1 MISNVPDE
9 YGRFGQF
16 GGRYVPETLMNA
28 LLELEEAYKHHSK
41 DPSFIE
47 EIQYLQQQY
56 SGRPTPLYYAER
68 LTQLLGGARIYL
80 KREDLNHTGAHKI
93 NNAIGQAVLAK
104 RMGKTKII
112 AETGAGQ
119 HGVASATVAALFGM
133 ECKVFMGEEDTI
145 RQKLNVFRMTLL
157 GTEVIPVVSGT
168 RTLKDACNETL
179 RYWVSNVKDTY
190 YILGSVTGPHPY
202 PMMVRDF
209 QRVIGDETKLQIM
222 ESEGRL
228 PDAIVACVGGGSNA
242 AGMFYPFVDDQAV
255 RLIGAEAAG
264 RGIHTKEH
272 AATMT
277 KGTPGVFQGSMSYLL
292 QDEFGQVLPAHS
304 ISAGLDYPG
313 IGPEHS
319 YLKDMKRAEYYPIT
333 DQEALDA
340 LQLLSRMEGIIPAL
354 ESAHAVAQT
363 MKLAP
368 TMSKDEII
376 VISLSG
382 RGDKDVESIQ
392 AYLGGERNE
401 SH

>member
-1 MISNVPDE
+1 
-9 YGRFGQF
+9 
-16 GGRYVPETLMNA
+16 MNA
-28 LLELEEAYKHHSK
+28 LLELEEAYKHYSK
-41 DPSFIE
+41 DPMFNE
-47 EIQYLQQQY
+47 EIRYLQQQY
-56 SGRPTPLYYAER
+56 SGRPTPLYYADR
-68 LTQLLGGARIYL
+68 LTQLLGGAKIYL

-93 NNAIGQAVLAK
+93 NNAIGQAILAK

-119 HGVASATVAALFGM
+119 HGVASATVAALLGM
-133 ECKVFMGEEDTI
+133 ECKVFMGEEDTK
-145 RQKLNVFRMTLL
+145 RQKLNVFRMNLL
-157 GTEVIPVVSGT
+157 GTEVIPVMSGT

-179 RYWVSNVKDTY
+179 RYWVSNVQDTY
-190 YILGSVTGPHPY
+190 YILGSATGPHPY

-228 PDAIVACVGGGSNA
+228 PDALVACVGGGSNA
-242 AGMFYPFVDDQAV
+242 AGMFYPFVDDLAV

-264 RGIHTKEH
+264 KGIHTNEH

-277 KGTPGVFQGSMSYLL
+277 MGTPGVFQGSMSYLL

-319 YLKDMKRAEYYPIT
+319 YLKEIKRAEYYPIT

-340 LQLLSRMEGIIPAL
+340 LQLLCRTEGIIPAL

-368 TMSKDEII
+368 TMSKDQII

-392 AYLGGERNE
+392 AYLGGELNE